1 MSAKICGKCGKGVYP
16 LEMIVA
22 CDKSWHK
29 QCFRCT
35 HCDNVISLK
44 GFATIE
50 GLPYCK
56 PHYLELFKTKGS
68 YQTLTKEGDKGDRSS
83 SYNSTQG
90 FKGFTPQV
98 LTDVKKTEVKTGLKK
113 TETDDKSAP
122 AISPDTKV
130 KKTNRVGFLE
140 EVEKGTDL
148 KKPETVKDTSSPKLP
163 GATKIGDRDRLLKEV
178 EKEKNLK
185 PSESND
191 RSSPV
196 IESVSVKQ
204 VDRKSILKEG
214 IVEHPPSLRNAE
226 DFVND
231 RSAPVVEGVQSSSVL
246 KAPPQ
251 KVLFQEIKSA
261 DSSTLKPAASAPKST
276 PSTSSGGGA
285 AGSKS
290 SKCAQCGKTVYDLE
304 MIRACDKVFHKGC
317 FRCKHCDGV
326 LSLKGFAVI
335 DSEPYC
341 KPHYLEIFKTKGSY
355 NTFADPNAPRTYNAN
370 QAFKGY

>member
-1 MSAKICGKCGKGVYP
+1 
-16 LEMIVA
+16 MIVA

-83 SYNSTQG
+83 SYNASQG
-90 FKGFTPQV
+90 FKGFNPQV
-98 LTDVKKTEVKTGLKK
+98 LTDVKKTDNKTALKQ
-113 TETDDKSAP
+113 TETNDKSSP
-122 AISPDTKV
+122 VISPDTKV

-140 EVEKGTDL
+140 EVEKGADL
-148 KKPETVKDTSSPKLP
+148 KAPETVKDTSSPKLP
-163 GATKIGDRDRLLKEV
+163 APVKTGDHDQLLKEV
-178 EKEKNLK
+178 GAEKNLK
-185 PSESND
+185 SAESND

-196 IESVSVKQ
+196 IETVTVKQ
-204 VDRKSILKEG
+204 VDRKAILKEG
-214 IVEHPPSLRNAE
+214 IVEHPPQLRNAE
-226 DFVND
+226 ELVND
-231 RSAPVVEGVQSSSVL
+231 RSAPVVEGVESSSVL
-246 KAPPQ
+246 KTPPQ
-251 KVLFQEIKSA
+251 KALAQQIKSA
-261 DSSTLKPAASAPKST
+261 DPSAALKPAAAAAAKST
-276 PSTSSGGGA
+276 PPSTPGA
-285 AGSKS
+285 ASKTN
-290 SKCAQCGKTVYDLE
+290 KCAACGKTVYDLE
-304 MIRACDKVFHKGC
+304 MVRACDKVFHKGC

-335 DSEPYC
+335 DMEPYC

-355 NTFADPNAPRTYNAN
+355 QTFADPNAPRTYNAS

>member
-1 MSAKICGKCGKGVYP
+1 MSAKTCGKCGKGVYP

-68 YQTLTKEGDKGDRSS
+68 YLTLTKEGDGDRSS
-83 SYNSTQG
+83 SYNATQG

-98 LTDVKKTEVKTGLKK
+98 LSDVKKTDNKTALKK
-113 TETDDKSAP
+113 AETDDKSSP
-122 AISPDTKV
+122 VISPDTKV

-140 EVEKGTDL
+140 EVEKGADL
-148 KKPETVKDTSSPKLP
+148 KTPEAVKDTSSPKLP
-163 GATKIGDRDRLLKEV
+163 AAPKTADHNQLLKEV
-178 EKEKNLK
+178 EVEKNLK
-185 PSESND
+185 PTESKD

-196 IESVSVKQ
+196 IESVTVKT
-204 VDRKSILKEG
+204 VDRKAILKEG

-231 RSAPVVEGVQSSSVL
+231 RSAPAVDGVDGSAVL
-246 KAPPQ
+246 KTPPQ

-261 DSSTLKPAASAPKST
+261 DSSALKPAAAAKSSPST
-276 PSTSSGGGA
+276 PSS
-285 AGSKS
+285 AGSKGN
-290 SKCAQCGKTVYDLE
+290 KCASCGKTVYDLE
-304 MIRACDKVFHKGC
+304 MVRACDKVFHKGC

-335 DSEPYC
+335 DMDPYC

-355 NTFADPNAPRTYNAN
+355 TTFSDPDAPRTYNAS